1 MALQLTSVITNG
13 LRRTVSRTGA
23 ILFASLVALQLLLMT
38 SLNTVIASVA
48 PAEMTG
54 QVGLALP
61 ISQTVAGVLL
71 IGTYILLM
79 VYAVVAA
86 RGLARPLTDLGEF
99 PSTLYT
105 RRLGRATLS
114 MLAGL
119 ILLSVAVMIGFVFLI
134 IPGLVL
140 SACFLCFI
148 FTVGVEDRGPIAGLK
163 RSWALARGNRLR
175 LVALVV
181 LIGLLSGVVGF
192 VPTVVSAVGS
202 PAAGTVVTVLI
213 NSLLLVPVYGMIAAV
228 YLQLT
233 TGSPASPSGG
243 FPSASPSEP
252 STR

>member
-1 MALQLTSVITNG
+1 MALQLTEVVTDG
-13 LRRTVSRTGA
+13 FRRAVSRTGA

-38 SLNTVIASVA
+38 SLNTVIDSAA

-54 QVGLALP
+54 QIGLLLP
-61 ISQTVAGVLL
+61 VPQTVAGVILA
-71 IGTYILLM
+71 GTYILMM
-79 VYAVVAA
+79 VYAVVIA
-86 RGLARPLTDLGEF
+86 RGFARPLADLGEF

-119 ILLSVAVMIGFVFLI
+119 VLMSVAVMIGFLFLI

-163 RSWALARGNRLR
+163 RSWALSRGNRLR

-181 LIGLLSGVVGF
+181 LIGLLSGIVGF

-213 NSLLLVPVYGMIAAV
+213 NSLLLVPVYGMIAAA

-233 TGSPASPSGG
+233 TKSPASPSEGL
-243 FPSASPSEP
+243 PSASPSEP
-252 STR
+252 STQ